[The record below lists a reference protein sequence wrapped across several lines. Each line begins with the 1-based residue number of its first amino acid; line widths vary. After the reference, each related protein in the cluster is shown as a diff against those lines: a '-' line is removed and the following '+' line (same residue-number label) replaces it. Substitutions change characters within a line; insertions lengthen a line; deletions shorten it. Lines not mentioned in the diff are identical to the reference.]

1 MADVTAPEDATHGTR
16 RARPSSALPRA
27 AALGLSAPPGGGDS
41 GTRSQRT
48 VTDLRALTVTRVPKF
63 LIDL

>member
-1 MADVTAPEDATHGTR
+1 MGSRLRPE
-16 RARPSSALPRA
+16 
-27 AALGLSAPPGGGDS
+27 ALGLSAPPGGGDS
-41 GTRSQRT
+41 GTQSQRT